1 MRTALR
7 ARKSATGYDL
17 TRLFVGSEGT
27 LGVITEV
34 TVRLFGIPSAI
45 CLGNPIGRTPP
56 TGRARRG
63 GVMRAI
69 KAAIDPDKIMNP
81 GKIFRM
87 QASRFISKR
96 GFRTQPWVS
105 TPGTATRNGLPTS
118 K

>member
-1 MRTALR
+1 
-7 ARKSATGYDL
+7 
-17 TRLFVGSEGT
+17 
-27 LGVITEV
+27 
-34 TVRLFGIPSAI
+34 
-45 CLGNPIGRTPP
+45 
-56 TGRARRG
+56 
-63 GVMRAI
+63 MRAI